1 MSDCGKTKAELLAEL
16 ASAKKAL
23 EFLKRRFNLTSI
35 EHHKSPAES
44 FDEPCFQDCSSDQ
57 GLIAPENTRIAL
69 ELSEMRFRNLFEST
83 QDLMFIK
90 DSNLCYTEI
99 NSAML
104 RRFGFAKAGVINRT
118 DADLFGMD
126 CYART
131 LKLERKVLSDQVV
144 ENEQT
149 LRFCGHNYIFN
160 FLRFPMRNVAG
171 NVTGLY
177 GIARDLTER
186 VHRKKL
192 ISIVPSHYPSQAM
205 NEALNQTQLAASS
218 ESLVLFLGESGSGK
232 DFMARYLHE
241 HSARAN
247 GPFFSIN
254 CAALPED
261 LVESELFGH
270 ERGAFTGAGVRK
282 RGLVEL
288 AEGGTLL
295 LNEIGELPARL
306 QAKLLSFLDTQSFIR
321 VGGEKEIFVDC
332 RIVAAT
338 NRDLQKEFEMGNFRQ
353 DLFYRLNVFSI
364 TVPPLRDRLDDLELL
379 VHELYDAICTKMAC
393 TCLPQVE
400 HQFIERLKNYSWP
413 GNIRELRNV
422 LERALILSPD
432 YFMSADLIDNALNLG
447 TTIPIK
453 PGSSNDNGIPYN
465 EAVANLKKKLILNAL
480 EKSSGNIKRASEILQ
495 ITRDSLIHQ
504 MKSVGLRK

>member
-1 MSDCGKTKAELLAEL
+1 
-16 ASAKKAL
+16 
-23 EFLKRRFNLTSI
+23 
-35 EHHKSPAES
+35 
-44 FDEPCFQDCSSDQ
+44 
-57 GLIAPENTRIAL
+57 
-69 ELSEMRFRNLFEST
+69 
-83 QDLMFIK
+83 
-90 DSNLCYTEI
+90 
-99 NSAML
+99 
-104 RRFGFAKAGVINRT
+104 
-118 DADLFGMD
+118 
-126 CYART
+126 
-131 LKLERKVLSDQVV
+131 
-144 ENEQT
+144 
-149 LRFCGHNYIFN
+149 
-160 FLRFPMRNVAG
+160 
-171 NVTGLY
+171 
-177 GIARDLTER
+177 
-186 VHRKKL
+186 
-192 ISIVPSHYPSQAM
+192 M

-218 ESLVLFLGESGSGK
+218 ESFVLFLGESGSGK